1 MSFSDYWNLAKGWF
15 GYSPEQKVGKDLGGY
30 LGQLGQA
37 YIPIPGVNGKQFG
50 EWVGSFLPFKEG
62 GRIGFNPQRNPPNP
76 LGPLLPFEEGGI
88 VEGEPDVAWDAFQD
102 LQKRGFTVKDWD
114 NLNRYTNPQRTRD
127 RERLGQ
133 IMNDH
138 YQKYPHEK
146 PISVSNIRQQMESEG
161 DMIPMKKGGRVKKRK
176 HTKK

>member
-62 GRIGFNPQRNPPNP
+62 GRIAKLGGRIGPPPFVGSWDDYKNPFGKHTFSDIRNQ
-76 LGPLLPFEEGGI
+76 L
-88 VEGEPDVAWDAFQD
+88 
-102 LQKRGFTVKDWD
+102 
-114 NLNRYTNPQRTRD
+114 
-127 RERLGQ
+127 
-133 IMNDH
+133 
-138 YQKYPHEK
+138 
-146 PISVSNIRQQMESEG
+146 ESEE